1 MSSIHLPVRIEFGLD
16 SSITIGS
23 EFRSLKCSKVMVVSD
38 KGVINAGLLDKILKS
53 LADAKVES
61 VLYDNVVPD
70 PDVKCVEQ
78 ARDFYISERCD
89 GILAVGGGSSIDT
102 AKAAGALITNS
113 EPIVSMGGMGKVK
126 NPLPP
131 LIAIPT
137 TCGTGSEVTNVTVV
151 TDEYHFKVPIISP
164 YLIPKVAVLD
174 PNLLTSLPPSLVAAT
189 GMDALTHAIEALT
202 NKLENWYADMCA
214 IKAIEMIGKAIRP
227 AAAGGNVKALSEM
240 LYAST
245 LAGISFTLSR
255 LGLVHA
261 MSHPISGFAGVPHG
275 VANAILL
282 PYVMSFNLVGNPE
295 GYALVA
301 KALGIVGRS
310 GVLETA
316 KAGVEEVIGL
326 NHQLG
331 IPKSFKDVGVKEN
344 LFPQMIT
351 DTFKSGNVAINP
363 RRVSEKDV
371 EIIYQA
377 SFAGDSPLLF
387 IE

>member
-1 MSSIHLPVRIEFGLD
+1 MSSIHLPARIEFGLD
-16 SSITIGS
+16 SSMTIGG
-23 EFRSLKCSKVMVVSD
+23 EFRSLKCEKVMVVSD
-38 KGVINAGLLDKILKS
+38 KGVIKAGLLDKILKS
-53 LADAKVES
+53 LADAKVEAVFFDS
-61 VLYDNVVPD
+61 VVPD
-70 PDVKCVEQ
+70 PDAQCVEQ
-78 ARDFYISERCD
+78 AKDFYISERCD

-102 AKAAGALITNS
+102 AKAAGIRITNS
-113 EPIVSMGGMGKVK
+113 EPIVSLGGAGKVK

-137 TCGTGSEVTNVTVV
+137 TCGTGSEVTNVTVI
-151 TDEYHFKVPIISP
+151 TDEHHFKVPILSP

-174 PNLLTSLPPSLVAAT
+174 PNLLISLPPSLVAAT

-202 NKLENWYADMCA
+202 NKLDNWYADMCA
-214 IKAIEMIGKAIRP
+214 IKAIQMISRAIRP
-227 AAAGGNVKALSEM
+227 AAAGGNVTALSEM

-261 MSHPISGFAGVPHG
+261 MSHPVSGFAGVPHG

-282 PYVMSFNLVGNPE
+282 PYVMSFNLVGNPD
-295 GYALVA
+295 GYAVVA
-301 KALGIVGRS
+301 KSLGIGERG

-316 KAGVEEVIGL
+316 KAGVEEVINL

-331 IPKSFKDVGVKEN
+331 IPKSLKEVGVKED
-344 LFPQMIT
+344 LFPLMVT

-363 RRVSEKDV
+363 RRVSKEDV
-371 EIIYQA
+371 EKIYQA
-377 SFAGDSPLLF
+377 SFAGDSPLVFL
-387 IE
+387 E